1 MSSYECDLSNGK
13 MNKILGVEIISVML
27 DWSLV
32 FTAVARTTSG
42 AELHRLLGEMRAVTR
57 EPVSLP

>member
-1 MSSYECDLSNGK
+1 
-13 MNKILGVEIISVML
+13 MNIILGVEIISVML

-32 FTAVARTTSG
+32 FTAVARATSG